1 MKNFPYRLAS
11 QLNLLGGGD
20 ESDGGANLGHVAV
33 LNKDLG
39 EVAVCGRRVRA
50 GATWRKGALGKD
62 EVSDVGQM
70 SKDVESTNTHT
81 PYQIHM
87 ETCSNCYCL
96 RDCSHVGAHE
106 GARGERL
113 GNYPSSKASTSM
125 SALSDS
131 TTMRMSP
138 AAFHSSASCALGSQH
153 KQSVHRGREKRKKK
167 LRSAHLTSGDL
178 VSLRLGPLDNLA
190 LGHGGG
196 KGGHE
201 HGGSAVGKL
210 GTA

>member
-1 MKNFPYRLAS
+1 MR
-11 QLNLLGGGD
+11 
-20 ESDGGANLGHVAV
+20 
-33 LNKDLG
+33 
-39 EVAVCGRRVRA
+39 
-50 GATWRKGALGKD
+50 
-62 EVSDVGQM
+62 
-70 SKDVESTNTHT
+70 
-81 PYQIHM
+81 
-87 ETCSNCYCL
+87 TCSYCCCL
-96 RDCSHVGAHE
+96 RDCSHVGAHA
-106 GARGERL
+106 GARRKRQ

-167 LRSAHLTSGDL
+167 RRSAHLTCGDL
-178 VSLRLGPLDNLA
+178 VALSLGPLDNLA

-210 GTA
+210 GTARGSSSWSRSGGSRGGSRGAADHDLGDVSPEQGEDEGRGRGRGRVWVKGYESHQNNAAATS